1 MAFYRICLGDI
12 MNQVPE
18 VQAVLSALTDYISEL
33 VSSVVLASVPI
44 LGVLYG
50 FSFFLWWIRRKKK

>member
-1 MAFYRICLGDI
+1 
-12 MNQVPE
+12 MNQAPE

-33 VSSVVLASVPI
+33 VSSVVLASLPI

-50 FSFFLWWIRRKKK
+50 FSFFLWWRRRNKK

>member
-1 MAFYRICLGDI
+1 
-12 MNQVPE
+12 MNQAPE
-18 VQAVLSALTDYISEL
+18 VQAVLSALTDYISDL
-33 VSSVVLASVPI
+33 VSFVVLASLPI